1 MDELI
6 TVDLKEKLLTAGID
20 EILHNGVS
28 GFSLRRVAAAC
39 GASCAAPYKHFKNKD
54 EFIKE
59 IIGFVEEK
67 WLLLA
72 KQICDAIED
81 PKRRIT
87 ELCVANVRFR
97 ITNALYG
104 NGVSE
109 KEGVIAQNIREYCR
123 TEGIEDAQIRIFA
136 VQSLVCGTAALIKS
150 GLYENTPETFD
161 NLRQSVLN
169 EL

>member
-1 MDELI
+1 MDEI
-6 TVDLKEKLLTAGID
+6 TIDLREKLLTAGID

-39 GASCAAPYKHFKNKD
+39 GASCAAPYKHIKNKD

-59 IIGFVEEK
+59 IISFVEGK

-72 KQICDAIED
+72 KQICDAVKE

-104 NGVSE
+104 NGLPE
-109 KEGVIAQNIREYCR
+109 EEGVIARNIREYCK
-123 TEGIEDAQIRIFA
+123 EFCIEDVEIRVFA
-136 VQSLVCGTAALIKS
+136 VQSLVCGTAALIKN
-150 GLYENTPETFD
+150 GLYENTPETFN